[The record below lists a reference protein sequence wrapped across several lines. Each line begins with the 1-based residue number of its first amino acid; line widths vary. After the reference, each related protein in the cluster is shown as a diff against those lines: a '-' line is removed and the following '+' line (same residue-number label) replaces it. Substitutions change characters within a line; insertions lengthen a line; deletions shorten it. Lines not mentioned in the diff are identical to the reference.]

1 MCGHFFVYFIQ
12 HPEDELLEVKGHVF
26 PHLSLS
32 LSAVGGTWQGLRKSR
47 MEVEKSVGKSLEEGD
62 EDLVWGPGLATG
74 TGTLGL
80 RFLICKKEHW
90 NDR

>member
-1 MCGHFFVYFIQ
+1 
-12 HPEDELLEVKGHVF
+12 
-26 PHLSLS
+26 
-32 LSAVGGTWQGLRKSR
+32 